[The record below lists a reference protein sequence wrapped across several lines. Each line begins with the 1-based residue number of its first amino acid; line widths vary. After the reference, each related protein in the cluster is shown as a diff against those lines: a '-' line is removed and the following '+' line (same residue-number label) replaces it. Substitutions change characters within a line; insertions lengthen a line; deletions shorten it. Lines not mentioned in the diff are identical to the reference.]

1 MWSEKGAGISQAAAP
16 EPTNFLTNKRSTEAM
31 RPLDATADSAMGR
44 LGSSLHVKGDI
55 SGTEDLLIEG
65 SVEGL
70 IQLDERRLTVG
81 PTAKLMADIN
91 ARDVVVYGHVKGNVR
106 AKGRIEI
113 KKDGSVIGN
122 LKTAQIMIEDGAD
135 FKGSIEIDRSNS
147 KEVDQNVSSRPASAS
162 AGAGPKSI

>member
-1 MWSEKGAGISQAAAP
+1 MWDKKKPDTLQAAAP
-16 EPTNFLTNKRSTEAM
+16 
-31 RPLDATADSAMGR
+31 DATGW

-55 SGTEDLLIEG
+55 TGSEDLLIDG

-70 IQLDERRLTVG
+70 IHLDERKLTVG
-81 PTAKLMADIN
+81 TTAKLTADIN
-91 ARDVVVYGHVKGNVR
+91 ARDVVVYGYLKGNVR

-122 LKTAQIMIEDGAD
+122 LTTAQIMIEDGAD
-135 FKGSIEIDRSNS
+135 FKGSIEIDRSAE
-147 KEVDQNVSSRPASAS
+147 KEADKNVSSRAASAA